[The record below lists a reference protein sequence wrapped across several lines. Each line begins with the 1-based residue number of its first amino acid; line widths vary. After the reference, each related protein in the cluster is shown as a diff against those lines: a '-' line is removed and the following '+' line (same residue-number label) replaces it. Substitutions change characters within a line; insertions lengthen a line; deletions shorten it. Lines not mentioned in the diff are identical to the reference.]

1 MFIFNNRYVPYRN
14 LVCFFTESVAIFISV
29 VASYS
34 VLNHGVGADGLQ
46 WNNIILRGV
55 IIALSAQFCMYI
67 LDLYDLNITLSL
79 YDILFSVIFTT
90 GFIFIFIGTFTILI
104 PSLGLGGRMYYL
116 SGAFIFLFLLFWRT
130 VLEVY
135 INRNV
140 PSNNIL
146 IFGTGK
152 IAEEV
157 AELVVNSRRLGFN
170 FLGFI
175 ENRNHDLLDSRSDSY
190 VHDFRD
196 LGTIIREK
204 SITSIVVAPMDRR
217 KNLPIREMLEWKVA
231 GLQIIEW
238 PAFYEK
244 MSGKIPVQNLP
255 PSYFV
260 FSDGFQNQFL
270 FKMLSAVSS
279 FFVAVVG
286 ILLMAPVLLLVPIL
300 IKLDSNGPV
309 FYYQKRV
316 GIHNRIFRLI
326 KYRTM
331 VDDAEKETGAVWADS
346 EDSRVTRVGK
356 VLRKYRIDEIPQLI
370 NVLKGDMNLVG
381 PRPERPEFVRIL
393 EQELPYYK
401 IRHSI
406 RPGITGWAQVKFSYS
421 GTIEESKEKLEY
433 DLFYIKNK
441 TFKLDLYIVFKTVK
455 TLLLAKGAR

>member
-1 MFIFNNRYVPYRN
+1 MFVFNNRYIPYRN
-14 LVCFFTESVAIFISV
+14 LVCFFTESVAIFFSV

-34 VLNHGVGADGLQ
+34 VLNRGMGVDVLQ
-46 WNNIILRGV
+46 MNNIILRGV

-90 GFIFIFIGTFTILI
+90 GFIFIFIGLFSIII
-104 PSLGLGGRMYYL
+104 PSLGIGGRMYYL
-116 SGAFIFLFLLFWRT
+116 SGAFIFLFLLLWRT

-135 INRNV
+135 INKNA

-152 IAEEV
+152 IADEV
-157 AELVVNSRRLGFN
+157 AELIGNSRRLGFN

-175 ENRNHDLLDSRSDSY
+175 ENRSHQAAASQSDSNIY
-190 VHDFRD
+190 DFHD
-196 LGTIIREK
+196 LGTIIHRE
-204 SITSIVVAPMDRR
+204 SVTTIVVAPMDRR
-217 KNLPIREMLEWKVA
+217 RNLPIREMLELKVG
-231 GLQIIEW
+231 GLQVIEW

-260 FSDGFQNQFL
+260 FSDGFQNQYL
-270 FKMLSAVSS
+270 FKLLSAASS
-279 FFVAVVG
+279 FLVAVLG
-286 ILLMAPVLLLVPIL
+286 IILLAPVFLVVPVL
-300 IKLDSNGPV
+300 IKLDSRGPV
-309 FYYQKRV
+309 FYYQTRV
-316 GIHNRIFRLI
+316 GIHNRIFRLF
-326 KYRTM
+326 KFRTM
-331 VDDAEKETGAVWADS
+331 IEDAEKETGAVWADS
-346 EDSRVTRVGK
+346 EDSRITRVGK
-356 VLRKYRIDEIPQLI
+356 YLRKYRVDEIPQLI

-393 EQELPYYK
+393 EKELPYYK

-406 RPGITGWAQVKFSYS
+406 RPGVTGWAQVKFSYC

-441 TFKLDLYIVFKTVK
+441 TFKLDLYIIFKTVK
-455 TLLLAKGAR
+455 ALLLARGSR

>member
-1 MFIFNNRYVPYRN
+1 MFVFNNRYIPYRN
-14 LVCFFTESVAIFISV
+14 LVCFFTESVAIFFSV
-29 VASYS
+29 IASYS
-34 VLNHGVGADGLQ
+34 VLNRGMGVDVLQ
-46 WNNIILRGV
+46 MNNIILRGV

-90 GFIFIFIGTFTILI
+90 GFIFIFIGLFSIII
-104 PSLGLGGRMYYL
+104 PSLGIGGRMYYL
-116 SGAFIFLFLLFWRT
+116 SGAFIFLFLLLWRT

-135 INRNV
+135 INKNA

-152 IAEEV
+152 IADEV
-157 AELVVNSRRLGFN
+157 AELIGNSRRLGFN

-175 ENRNHDLLDSRSDSY
+175 ENRSHQAAASQSDSNIY
-190 VHDFRD
+190 DFHD
-196 LGTIIREK
+196 LGTIIHRE
-204 SITSIVVAPMDRR
+204 SVTTIVVAPMDRR
-217 KNLPIREMLEWKVA
+217 RNLPIREMLELKVG
-231 GLQIIEW
+231 GLQVIEW

-260 FSDGFQNQFL
+260 FSDGFQNQYL
-270 FKMLSAVSS
+270 FKLLSAASS
-279 FFVAVVG
+279 FLVAVLG
-286 ILLMAPVLLLVPIL
+286 IILLAPVFLVVPVL
-300 IKLDSNGPV
+300 IKLDSRGPV
-309 FYYQKRV
+309 FYYQTRV
-316 GIHNRIFRLI
+316 GIHNRIFRLF
-326 KYRTM
+326 KFRTM
-331 VDDAEKETGAVWADS
+331 IEDAEKETGAVWADS
-346 EDSRVTRVGK
+346 EDSRITRVGK
-356 VLRKYRIDEIPQLI
+356 YLRKYRVDEIPQLI

-393 EQELPYYK
+393 EKELPYYK

-406 RPGITGWAQVKFSYS
+406 RPGVTGWAQVKFSYC

-441 TFKLDLYIVFKTVK
+441 TFKLDLYIIFKTVK
-455 TLLLAKGAR
+455 ALLLARGSR